1 MNFYNPNRP
10 VSLAALSGLSTG
22 ATPYAS
28 LTEKARQ
35 QGYLGPR
42 AGAPYGSPV
51 ATASSVPGVT
61 ILPDPS
67 GDVNLTASE
76 REAYMNPSFWGSI
89 KDKASSAWDSVSGTV
104 EDRLKNPDA
113 VKWAKLG
120 ADMFDSM
127 NKEEIARNMI
137 AQDQANK
144 AASQALSTLN
154 SVPGMY
160 AMRQQAAQR
169 NRGLAAMAGVR

>member
-1 MNFYNPNRP
+1 MNFYDPNRP

-28 LTEKARQ
+28 LMEKARQ
-35 QGYLGPR
+35 QGYFGPQ
-42 AGAPYGSPV
+42 ADVSYGTPV

-61 ILPDPS
+61 ILPDPP
-67 GDVNLTASE
+67 GNVNLTAAE
-76 REAYMNPSFWGSI
+76 REAYMNPSIWDSI
-89 KDKASSAWDSVSGTV
+89 KDKASSAWDSVSGAV
-104 EDRLKNPDA
+104 KDSVKSPDA
-113 VKWAKLG
+113 IKWAKLG

-127 NKEEIARNMI
+127 NKEEIARNQI
-137 AQDQANK
+137 AQEQANM

-169 NRGLAAMAGVR
+169 NRGLSAMAGVR

>member
-10 VSLAALSGLSTG
+10 VSPAALSGISTG
-22 ATPYAS
+22 TTPYAS
-28 LTEKARQ
+28 PMEKGRQ
-35 QGYLGPR
+35 KGYFGPQ
-42 AGAPYGSPV
+42 ADVSHGTPV
-51 ATASSVPGVT
+51 VAASSVPGVT
-61 ILPDPS
+61 ILPDPP
-67 GDVNLTASE
+67 GNVNLTASE

-160 AMRQQAAQR
+160 SMRQQAAQR
-169 NRGLAAMAGVR
+169 NRGLSAMAGIR